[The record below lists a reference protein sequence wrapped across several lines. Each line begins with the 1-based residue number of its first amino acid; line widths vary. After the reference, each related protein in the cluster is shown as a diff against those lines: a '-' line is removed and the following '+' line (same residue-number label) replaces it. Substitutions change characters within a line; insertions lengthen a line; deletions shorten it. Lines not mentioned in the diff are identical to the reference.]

1 MDDAPPQ
8 LPAVRPTKGLTA
20 LLAIATGTIVANLYF
35 AQPLEETMASSL
47 HSSDSSTSLVVAFT
61 QIGYAVGLFFLVP
74 LGDIFDKRKLISR
87 MLVVTAASLVAVA
100 YATNLPWLMIASSLV
115 GLTCIIAQII
125 VPYASTLAAEG
136 ERGRVV
142 GIVMTGLLLGILFAR
157 TFAGIVA
164 QISSWRFV
172 YGFGAVATLLLAFI
186 LAKALPPNSERVKV
200 SYGALL
206 QSVLTLLREEPLLR
220 VRSIYGALSFGAF
233 STLWATAALLLSK
246 PPYSYNN
253 AVIGLFGLVG
263 VGGTLAANLAGRFAD
278 RGRTRFAT
286 GVSGAIALAGFV
298 TVTVGARHLV
308 AFIIGVVLIDMG
320 VQGIQITNQALV
332 YALDATKRSRIA
344 SAYMTAYFLGGAIAS
359 ALASAAYAIDG
370 WDGVGILGIL
380 LTAGIL
386 GLWALE
392 RVDVVQRATSTTP

>member
-1 MDDAPPQ
+1 MDDATIQTPTIR
-8 LPAVRPTKGLTA
+8 LTKGLTA
-20 LLAIATGTIVANLYF
+20 LLAVATGTIVANLYF

-100 YATNLPWLMIASSLV
+100 FATSLPWLMIAASLV

-125 VPYASTLAAEG
+125 VPYASTLAEEG

-142 GIVMTGLLLGILFAR
+142 GIVMSGLLLGILFAR

-164 QISSWRFV
+164 QVSSWRVV
-172 YGFGAVATLLLAFI
+172 YGFGAVATLVLAFV
-186 LAKALPPNSERVKV
+186 LAKALPSNSVRVRV

-206 QSVLTLLREEPLLR
+206 QSVLTLLKEEPLLR
-220 VRSIYGALSFGAF
+220 VRSLYGALSFGAF

-286 GVSGAIALAGFV
+286 GVSGIIALAGFV
-298 TVTVGARHLV
+298 TATLGARNLV

-320 VQGIQITNQALV
+320 VQGIQITNQAMV
-332 YALDATKRSRIA
+332 YALDETKRSRIA

-359 ALASAAYAIDG
+359 ALASAAYAVDG
-370 WDGVGILGIL
+370 WNGVGTLGIA

-386 GLWALE
+386 ILWAFE
-392 RVDVVQRATSTTP
+392 RVGLTDRAAPPRP